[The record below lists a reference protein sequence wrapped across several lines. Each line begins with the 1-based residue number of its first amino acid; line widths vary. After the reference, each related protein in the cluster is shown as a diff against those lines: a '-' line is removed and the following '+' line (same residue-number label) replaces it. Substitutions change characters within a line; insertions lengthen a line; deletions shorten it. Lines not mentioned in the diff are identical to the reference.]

1 MLADLKAKPF
11 TFRFD
16 ETTTSQIKKQY
27 GGHVTFFSDSERRVI
42 TRYAESLFVG
52 KCCDADLLDHFF
64 KFMENLKLDTNFH
77 IGLGM
82 DGPNVNK
89 SFEKLLVNK
98 LESEKGCSFLSKL
111 GYCVLH
117 IVNNGFGVG
126 IKALKEVMDIEQL
139 LIDLHFFSNTQQK
152 EERSTKK
159 WKSSPMLQQS
169 VY

>member
-1 MLADLKAKPF
+1 
-11 TFRFD
+11 
-16 ETTTSQIKKQY
+16 
-27 GGHVTFFSDSERRVI
+27 
-42 TRYAESLFVG
+42 
-52 KCCDADLLDHFF
+52 
-64 KFMENLKLDTNFH
+64 MENLKLDTNFH

-126 IKALKEVMDIEQL
+126 IKALKEVMDIKHL
-139 LIDLHFFSNTQQK
+139 LIDLHFFQILSKKKRGVQRNGK
-152 EERSTKK
+152 VHRCCSRVFTKAMYNSLALH
-159 WKSSPMLQQS
+159 W
-169 VY
+169 